1 MLDFKQALSKLQ
13 SSEIFRDYQKKNP
26 SSYLTNS
33 LYLNEWQINYFS
45 PKTNVITSFTI
56 NSKIKKK
63 TLEAKN
69 QKFPA
74 LNQNKIHVDIE
85 KALSKSADELSK
97 HDGITIIIIQV
108 ENSVPVWNISI
119 PTPSLKV
126 INVKISAESGEILEK
141 SEKSIIET
149 R

>member
-13 SSEIFRDYQKKNP
+13 ASEIFRNYQKKNP

-33 LYLNEWQINYFS
+33 LYIHEWQINYFS

-85 KALSKSADELSK
+85 KAIGMSANELGKSE
-97 HDGITIIIIQV
+97 GVTIIIIQT

-126 INVKISAESGEILEK
+126 INVKISAESGEILER

>member
-1 MLDFKQALSKLQ
+1 MLEFKQALSKLQ

-26 SSYLTNS
+26 GSYLTNS

-45 PKTNVITSFTI
+45 LKTNVITSFI
-56 NSKIKKK
+56 IESKVSKK
-63 TLEAKN
+63 TLEAGNK
-69 QKFPA
+69 KFPKLNSAKIIVDINAA
-74 LNQNKIHVDIE
+74 LNTSKIQSSE
-85 KALSKSADELSK
+85 
-97 HDGITIIIIQV
+97 GMTIIIIQT
-108 ENSVPVWNISI
+108 ENSIPVWNISV

-126 INVKISAESGEILEK
+126 INVKVSAESGEILER